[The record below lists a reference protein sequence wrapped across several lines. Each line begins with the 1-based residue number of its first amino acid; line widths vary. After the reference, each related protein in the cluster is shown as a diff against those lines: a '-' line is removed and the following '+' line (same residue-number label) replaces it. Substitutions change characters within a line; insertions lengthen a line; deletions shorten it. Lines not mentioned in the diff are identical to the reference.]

1 MDMPDAPANFYKGMP
16 QKALWCPV
24 NIIPLLIKLYPLI
37 LYNEENN
44 ADWVMVM
51 VYNKWTYNDG
61 VRDSALYWDN
71 WRLKDGRIVYLNS
84 LAQAPP
90 KTLLK
95 TLETKLE

>member
-1 MDMPDAPANFYKGMP
+1 
-16 QKALWCPV
+16 
-24 NIIPLLIKLYPLI
+24 
-37 LYNEENN
+37 
-44 ADWVMVM
+44 MVM

-61 VRDSALYWDN
+61 VKDSALYWEN
-71 WRLKDGRIVYLNS
+71 WRLKDGKIVYLNS